1 MGESERA
8 DKKEA
13 RTIAIG
19 LGVLAVLL
27 VVAGAF
33 ALPFV
38 AEFNRVYLAP
48 GLGIKDAALL
58 AFIATVIVLVVFAVA
73 AGDGLLGELQF
84 MLAGFFSFFL
94 VLWLLLAWIF

>member
-1 MGESERA
+1 MGDAEEK

-19 LGVLAVLL
+19 LGVLVVLVL
-27 VVAGAF
+27 VAGVF

-38 AEFNRVYLAP
+38 AAFNAAHLAP
-48 GLGIKDAALL
+48 GLGAKDAALL
-58 AFIATVIVLVVFAVA
+58 AFIATIVVLVVFAVA

-94 VLWLLLAWIF
+94 VLWLLIAWIF